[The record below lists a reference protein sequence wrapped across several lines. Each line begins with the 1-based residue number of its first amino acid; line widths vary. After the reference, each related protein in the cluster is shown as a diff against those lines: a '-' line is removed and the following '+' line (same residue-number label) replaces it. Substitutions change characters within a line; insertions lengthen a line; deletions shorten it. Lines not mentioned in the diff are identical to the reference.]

1 MPSQLGPEKQ
11 ELLTR
16 PRKDKDN
23 NKLRGK
29 REASTFEKWLDVQY
43 VGGINLKAQC

>member
-1 MPSQLGPEKQ
+1 MPSQLGPEEQ

-29 REASTFEKWLDVQY
+29 REASTFEKCPDVQY
-43 VGGINLKAQC
+43 GRGINLMAQC